1 LISLLDVNVLLALLD
16 ASHVHHD
23 RAKEWLL
30 SQDDARWASCPL
42 TQNGFV
48 RIISQSAYPG
58 RISIE
63 RATQLL
69 RSASESDQHVFW
81 DDDISLLDASIF
93 NYEKLHGSKQITDA
107 YLLALATKNRGKLVA
122 LDRSIS
128 LSCVQGAKDS
138 NLLVL

>member
-1 LISLLDVNVLLALLD
+1 MISLLDINVLLALLD

-30 SQDDARWASCPL
+30 SQDNARWASCPL

-48 RIISQSAYPG
+48 RIISQAAYPG
-58 RISIE
+58 RVSIG

-81 DDDISLLDASIF
+81 DDDISLLDGSIF
-93 NYEKLHGSKQITDA
+93 DYEKLHGSKQITDA
-107 YLLALATKNRGKLVA
+107 YLLALATKNCGKLVA

-128 LSCVQGAKDS
+128 LACVRGAENS
-138 NLLVL
+138 NLLIL